1 VTRVSIDMQGG
12 DQLIAALKKLG
23 ADGEREIARV
33 VTATA
38 IEVRGAIVKK
48 YQRGPKTGR
57 VYTEIFRMIGGRP
70 VPVGPREGNN
80 LSPSH
85 QASAPGEPPA
95 TDTGRLASGTEYRS
109 TGRFSAEVRN
119 SVAYGPL
126 LEFGT
131 RNIAARP
138 AWRPAVEEARAK
150 YIKRLE
156 DALRKVMR

>member
-48 YQRGPKTGR
+48 YQRGPKTGQ
-57 VYTEIFRMIGGRP
+57 VYQR
-70 VPVGPREGNN
+70 GNVV
-80 LSPSH
+80 H

>member
-38 IEVRGAIVKK
+38 IEVRGGIVKK

-57 VYTEIFRMIGGRP
+57 IYER
-70 VPVGPREGNN
+70 GNII
-80 LSPSH
+80 H
-85 QASAPGEPPA
+85 QASAPGEAPA